1 MASPVAP
8 MKTHKT
14 EASRASKQSWP
25 LAKPL
30 LALAA
35 ASLCA
40 GSEGRRMARSVSRAD
55 LVGRLR
61 ANKYGKTEQ
70 EDCVSSTHSPHCLFV
85 TGPRT
90 PGRAFQA
97 CPADTERSHRFPDE
111 AKTRKGGRHI
121 GNQAREPRGL
131 QGQGR
136 VWLPWTL
143 RRDLNNIRSC
153 RLYSPSVQSD
163 GGEWIHVWK
172 RQEHLK
178 NEQFRGMKSKRTDME
193 AFQDMV
199 MHQKASC
206 KTILTE

>member
-121 GNQAREPRGL
+121 GNQAEGASGTSGA
-131 QGQGR
+131 GQSLATLDTQKRSKQYRILSSLLTKRPEWWRRMNSR
-136 VWLPWTL
+136 VKEARTPKEWA
-143 RRDLNNIRSC
+143 
-153 RLYSPSVQSD
+153 VQ
-163 GGEWIHVWK
+163 
-172 RQEHLK
+172 R
-178 NEQFRGMKSKRTDME
+178 NE
-193 AFQDMV
+193 V
-199 MHQKASC
+199 
-206 KTILTE
+206 